1 MYRDQVLKFYEKLQ
15 KEQQSL
21 LNLIW
26 FTASLK
32 ILVVGAVL
40 NEFCNEFQS
49 LQAE

>member
-1 MYRDQVLKFYEKLQ
+1 MYRNKILKFQAKLQ
-15 KEQQSL
+15 KEQQSR

-32 ILVVGAVL
+32 ALVVGAVL
-40 NEFCNEFQS
+40 NEFGNEFQS